1 MQKRSGILVSVVLAG
16 VLALSTAHADFEA
29 GMRAYDAGDYAA
41 AIAEWQP
48 LAEQGNLEA
57 QFGMG
62 IIYENGRGIGRDYT
76 EAAKWYAAAAEG
88 GHPGAQFN
96 LGNIYQQGLGVP
108 KDASRAV
115 YWWTLSAAQGLSDA
129 QLNLGIA
136 YHRGD
141 GVARDQ
147 DLAFSWFQRAAEAG
161 NPMGQFS
168 AGYAYETGLGT
179 DVDLNEAR
187 RLYAAAAEAGIQQA
201 ANRLAELG
209 PPDETAAADL
219 VPETVET
226 TETTDTTETAEI
238 ILEDAPSEDII
249 ETETAE
255 VTVVET
261 AESVPEPSFGDGGT
275 EVTSENT
282 AIDYSDV
289 ETTETTET
297 VETAAVETETTTAPA
312 QGGGPYI
319 QIAAYL
325 SEDRA
330 EAAWQDM
337 TGRFPD
343 LLGGLPHRV
352 LMVDLGGETGTVYRL
367 QAGPMPAQS
376 EAQAICNE
384 LKARSA
390 DCFLV
395 GP

>member
-1 MQKRSGILVSVVLAG
+1 MQKRSGILVSVVLASAL
-16 VLALSTAHADFEA
+16 VLSPAYADFEA
-29 GMRAYDAGDYAA
+29 GMQAYDAGDYAA
-41 AIAEWQP
+41 AISEWQP

-108 KDASRAV
+108 KDPSRAV

-147 DLAFSWFQRAAEAG
+147 DLAFSWFERAAEAG

-179 DVDLNEAR
+179 EVNLNEAR

-201 ANRLAELG
+201 ANRLAVLG
-209 PPDETAAADL
+209 PPDDVAATEL
-219 VPETVET
+219 VPEPVMETEPVESI
-226 TETTDTTETAEI
+226 ESAEV
-238 ILEDAPSEDII
+238 ILEDAPSEDIT
-249 ETETAE
+249 ETEP
-255 VTVVET
+255 VET
-261 AESVPEPSFGDGGT
+261 DEVAETVPEPTVGDSGT
-275 EVTSENT
+275 EPTTDSS
-282 AIDYSDV
+282 AIDYSAV
-289 ETTETTET
+289 EATETVET
-297 VETAAVETETTTAPA
+297 VETAAVETETTVAPA

-330 EAAWQDM
+330 EAAWQDI

-352 LMVDLGGETGTVYRL
+352 LMVDLGGELGTVYRL
-367 QAGPMPAQS
+367 QAGPMPAQA

-384 LKARSA
+384 LKAKNA